1 VKEQVLLEKR
11 KNKCIASILSAKEKE
26 FDPYLDQEQSAKLR
40 KVILDEINDFYN
52 LAVDLLGDNMNEF
65 YLDMVEMLEDIHGA
79 VLKE

>member
-1 VKEQVLLEKR
+1 MKEQVLLEKR
-11 KNKCIASILSAKEKE
+11 KNKCIASILSTKEKE
-26 FDPYLDQEQSAKLR
+26 YDPYLDQEQSAKLR
-40 KVILDEINDFYN
+40 KVILDEVNDFYN